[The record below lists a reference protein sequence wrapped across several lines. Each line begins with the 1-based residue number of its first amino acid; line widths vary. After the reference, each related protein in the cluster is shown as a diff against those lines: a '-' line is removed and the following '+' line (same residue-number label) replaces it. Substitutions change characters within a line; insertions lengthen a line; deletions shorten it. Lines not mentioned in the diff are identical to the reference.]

1 MKILNDMRLVRSQYL
16 TPREIKLSDDGLLID
31 AKGSEMFVDGDIYAS
46 DVHGSAGDTHGVYCE
61 TLHQWSDR
69 TMKENITDAGLTT
82 EDIAALPVVRFNFI
96 GKDEQRIGT
105 IAQEVQKVC
114 PELVKADKA
123 GRLTLDYATLGAV
136 IGIECAKE
144 IVALR
149 KEIEQLK
156 NR

>member
-1 MKILNDMRLVRSQYL
+1 MLVETDGSMTIRPNMDCYIEADTFASSSDQSTTYDM
-16 TPREIKLSDDGLLID
+16 
-31 AKGSEMFVDGDIYAS
+31 
-46 DVHGSAGDTHGVYCE
+46 YCQS
-61 TLHQWSDR
+61 LHQWSDR
-69 TMKENITDAGLTT
+69 TMKENITDAELTA
-82 EDIAALPVVRFNFI
+82 EDIATLPVVRFNFI

-105 IAQEVQKVC
+105 IAQEVQKLC

-149 KEIEQLK
+149 NEVEQLK
-156 NR
+156 TRINGTE